1 MNFKMQLGADR
12 KKVYWLIGLSVLAV
26 ILYFYNREPAGSAVS
41 ARPVATQ
48 TAPGV
53 TGQQP
58 PVRPVSRTTMRVTQS
73 GIGRNSASSQINLKP
88 KPLVNPLLVDPTLHL
103 AALAKLQDVK
113 IETGS
118 RPSLFVESA
127 TPPAAVASVKE
138 PPKIAIVKDVIGP
151 RPAPPPPPPPPT
163 PVAPKIPLKFYGF
176 VNPARP
182 DVKRAFFLDG
192 EDIVIAG
199 EGDLIKKRYKIL
211 RIGVNSAVVEDTTFK
226 GDNTQQTLPLE
237 AELPG

>member
-26 ILYFYNREPAGSAVS
+26 ILYFYNREPGGSATPV
-41 ARPVATQ
+41 RPVATQ
-48 TAPGV
+48 TAPAAA
-53 TGQQP
+53 GQAT
-58 PVRPVSRTTMRVTQS
+58 PVRPVSRTTVRVTQS
-73 GIGRNSASSQINLKP
+73 GIGKNSAAGQINLKR
-88 KPLVNPLLVDPTLHL
+88 KTDINPQLVDPTLHL

-118 RPSLFVESA
+118 RASLFVESA
-127 TPPAAVASVKE
+127 TPPAASSSMPE
-138 PPKIAIVKDVIGP
+138 PAKIAVVKPVIGP
-151 RPAPPPPPPPPT
+151 HPPPPPPPPPKT

-199 EGDLIKKRYKIL
+199 EGDLIKKQYKIL
-211 RIGVNSAVVEDTTFK
+211 RIGVNSAVVEDTVAK
-226 GDNTQQTLPLE
+226 NQQTLPMVEE
-237 AELPG
+237 AP

>member
-26 ILYFYNREPAGSAVS
+26 ILYFYNREPGGSAI
-41 ARPVATQ
+41 PVQPATQ
-48 TAPGV
+48 TAPAAA
-53 TGQQP
+53 GQTA

-73 GIGRNSASSQINLKP
+73 GIGRNSAAGQINLKP
-88 KPLVNPLLVDPTLHL
+88 KPNINPQLVDPTLHL

-118 RPSLFVESA
+118 RASLFVESA
-127 TPPAAVASVKE
+127 TPPAAVASVRE
-138 PPKIAIVKDVIGP
+138 PAPIVVQRPVIGP
-151 RPAPPPPPPPPT
+151 RPPPPPPPQPPT
-163 PVAPKIPLKFYGF
+163 PQAPKIPLKFYGF

>member
-1 MNFKMQLGADR
+1 MNFKLQLGADR

-26 ILYFYNREPAGSAVS
+26 ILYFYNREPGGSATPV
-41 ARPVATQ
+41 RPVVTQ
-48 TAPGV
+48 TPAAA
-53 TGQQP
+53 GQAT
-58 PVRPVSRTTMRVTQS
+58 PVRPVSRTTVRVTQS
-73 GIGRNSASSQINLKP
+73 GIGRNSSAGPNLKQ
-88 KPLVNPLLVDPTLHL
+88 KTINPQSVDPTLHL

-127 TPPAAVASVKE
+127 TPPAAILAAKE
-138 PPKIAIVKDVIGP
+138 PAPILVQRPVIGP
-151 RPAPPPPPPPPT
+151 HPPPPPTPPPPPPP
-163 PVAPKIPLKFYGF
+163 APKIPLKFYGF

-192 EDIVIAG
+192 DDIVIAG